1 METLDRLKDT
11 KLRDLFRR
19 NCELFQ
25 KQKIKVIFSPVDED
39 RAICSEA
46 K

>member
-11 KLRDLFRR
+11 KPRNLLRK

-25 KQKIKVIFSPVDED
+25 EQKFNVIFSPVDNEK
-39 RAICSEA
+39 ATGSEA
-46 K
+46 M